1 MENDENENS
10 NPEEQQQE
18 EHNNKTDQNN
28 LDDPLTNEQDQL
40 TQINQKNTEQTKIL
54 PNNDII
60 NTKQTSNKTTSH
72 HPLSQI
78 KPKRKPSNNNPQH
91 VNNYSDL
98 SIEELQKKIIEN
110 K

>member
-28 LDDPLTNEQDQL
+28 LDDLLTNEQDQL
-40 TQINQKNTEQTKIL
+40 TQINQNNTEQTKIQ
-54 PNNDII
+54 PNNDNII
-60 NTKQTSNKTTSH
+60 PKQTSNKTTSH
-72 HPLSQI
+72 PPLSQI
-78 KPKRKPSNNNPQH
+78 KPKRKPSSNNPQH
-91 VNNYSDL
+91 VNNSSDL